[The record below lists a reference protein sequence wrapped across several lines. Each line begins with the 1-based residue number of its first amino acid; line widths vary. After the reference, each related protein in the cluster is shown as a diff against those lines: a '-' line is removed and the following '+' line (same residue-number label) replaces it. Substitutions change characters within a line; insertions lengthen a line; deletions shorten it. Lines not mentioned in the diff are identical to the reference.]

1 MNCRQKRSWAL
12 VVGMSLALI
21 LVIVAGILHLL
32 DVGRPR
38 VFLYAA
44 AVAQGAGAIVCL
56 RVKPDEG
63 AVTCDERDKEIEKS
77 AYLAGFGTVY
87 LYVIVVSFAPIA
99 ILGEDGMIPTT
110 WMPGLLVGA
119 GLCQAYAMSIAT
131 LVKYGR
137 TGKGDLS

>member
-32 DVGRPR
+32 DLGWPR
-38 VFLYAA
+38 LFIYAA
-44 AVAQGAGAIVCL
+44 AVAQGTGVIVGL
-56 RVKPDEG
+56 RVKPDGG
-63 AVTCDERDKEIEKS
+63 AVTTDERDREIEKS
-77 AYLAGFGTVY
+77 AYLAGFGAVY

-99 ILGEDGMIPTT
+99 ILGEDGMVPAKY
-110 WMPGLLVGA
+110 MPGLLVGA
-119 GLCQAYAMSIAT
+119 VLCQAYAMSIAT

-137 TGKGDLS
+137 GGDDAE